1 MNHNNRMARSKR
13 YQESAKKVN
22 TEKLYLIDEAVK
34 LVKETSTTK
43 FDGSVELHVRVGI
56 DATKGEQQVRGTVPL
71 PHGSGKTVKIAVFA
85 EGEKAK
91 EAKAAGADV
100 VGGAELVE
108 EIKATGKFSF
118 EIALATPDMMK
129 HLAKVAKILGPKG
142 LMPSPKNETV
152 TNDVVKTVGE
162 LKKGKIAFKNDT
174 TGNVHMVI
182 GKISF
187 APDQIKDNFLA
198 AMDAVRK
205 AKPAS
210 SKGTYIQYVSLN
222 ATMGPG
228 IAVSLA

>member
-1 MNHNNRMARSKR
+1 MSRSKR
-13 YQESAKKVN
+13 YQEVAKKIDAN
-22 TEKLYLIDEAVK
+22 KLYLVDDAIK

-43 FDGSVELHVRVGI
+43 FDGSVELHIRVGI

-85 EGEKAK
+85 EGDKAK
-91 EAKAAGADV
+91 DAKAAGADV
-100 VGGAELVE
+100 VGGLEMIE
-108 EIKATGKFSF
+108 EIKSTGKINF

-129 HLAKVAKILGPKG
+129 NLAKVAKILGPKG

-152 TNDVVKTVGE
+152 TMDITKTVGE
-162 LKKGKIAFKNDT
+162 LKKGKVAFKNDT

-187 APDQIKDNFLA
+187 TPDQIKTNFLA
-198 AMDAVRK
+198 AMDAIRK
-205 AKPAS
+205 AKPAA

-228 IAVSLA
+228 IAVTLA